1 MSEWRTLAAPL
12 DAPAKVTAKRVL
24 VRLTPAH
31 FQPLRR
37 VARWHALC
45 SKIGAMSRP
54 FSTPSTDAGGR
65 WFQSLPGSRRKPSA
79 SLCTAALLA
88 LGLAASAAPAAAQT
102 VELNQTTG
110 FKIER
115 DPERSSG
122 EFPLKLNRDDCLND
136 SDNTA
141 DDPRGPG
148 VKQRTL
154 IEITPKLTKAT
165 TSMSLEVW
173 VGTASADC
181 TDRAQR
187 QSVTG
192 RCNKVFSTTTSVSGQ
207 TFVIHPR
214 DVIEALS
221 RTNEGGKDLQGVG
234 TRDSC
239 SFQTETAVGYY
250 VMLLTN
256 GDVVGTTAKW
266 DKSPIDTRAPDPPG
280 TVDVTAGD
288 GLLFPEWEIPESA
301 VATDTLGFRFYCEPI
316 GGGATGGSGN
326 AGEGGAGGATAAA
339 TGCSAQPSR
348 LIAGALPDDL
358 APLLCGVANGITT
371 RSGQVTRIGI
381 DERTGSG
388 GTRLQNGVEYA
399 VAIATVDQV
408 SNKGK
413 LSPATCGT
421 PEEVTTFFESYRD
434 EGGRGGGG
442 FCGFSPRPSS
452 PLAILGSLAVATWMI
467 RRRAQNRSRAA

>member
-1 MSEWRTLAAPL
+1 
-12 DAPAKVTAKRVL
+12 
-24 VRLTPAH
+24 
-31 FQPLRR
+31 
-37 VARWHALC
+37 
-45 SKIGAMSRP
+45 MSRP

-65 WFQSLPGSRRKPSA
+65 WFQSLRRVVTLRNTTWKRG
-79 SLCTAALLA
+79 LGAAILM
-88 LGLAASAAPAAAQT
+88 LGVSSWTHGAAAQT

-110 FKIER
+110 FKVER

-136 SDNTA
+136 SDGSRE
-141 DDPRGPG
+141 DPRGPG
-148 VKQRTL
+148 VKKRTL

-266 DKSPIDTRAPDPPG
+266 DKSPIDTRAPDPPD
-280 TVDVTAGD
+280 TIDVTAGD

-301 VATDTLGFRFYCEPI
+301 VATDTLGFRFYCEPV
-316 GGGATGGSGN
+316 GGGPVAAGGAGN
-326 AGEGGAGGATAAA
+326 GQGGAGGATAAA
-339 TGCSAQPSR
+339 SGCSSQPSR
-348 LIAGALPDDL
+348 LVAGALPDDL
-358 APLLCGVANGITT
+358 APYLCGVANGITT

-408 SNKGK
+408 SNKGR

-442 FCGFSPRPSS
+442 FCGFSPRPNAS
-452 PLAILGSLAVATWMI
+452 LAILASLALTTWWA
-467 RRRAQNRSRAA
+467 RRRASTRSRAA